1 MNATDVLAPQTGFL
15 QEACVLALQNIVARL
30 DRERD
35 FQPYFK
41 VVLEP
46 PAHAVHDSWDYC
58 DMAGRYVDALA
69 LIRQVTGHSAPEE
82 ERALRRFLLQ
92 RAHPTEGLFYNAA
105 SDHSEYVADM
115 FCQSRALIGLC
126 TWVMDDG
133 DEEALAALRRLV
145 HGLIRI
151 AERRD
156 DYILYPR
163 NLYRE
168 GEWLE
173 GGLFYAP
180 KDLWTVKPG
189 YGGTQLEG
197 MMKYFQLTGDE
208 AVLPFVRG
216 YLRYFLDMA
225 KVVDEEG
232 RFTGHLHSQGIVPT
246 MIGATLYAEATGDAD
261 LLARCERFLWFTL
274 SHCSAFGWVPDGIGW
289 PTCETCAVGDVIYLA
304 TTLSR
309 LNRGDFWYEI
319 ERIARNQ
326 LLVNQF
332 REPQWVL
339 AERNPQPGLERLLH
353 GSFASWAK
361 PNDLLCGPDLEGC
374 CTGGGVRA
382 LFHVLSNSVG
392 KEQDDAHAV
401 RMLFSVDTASARVR
415 SALPYEG
422 RVEVHVK
429 ENGHWKLRHPEGAA
443 LTEITVRVN
452 GQEVSPIS
460 EDSYLLLG
468 ELSTGDVVEMIFPL
482 AIWTCEENIAGQLY
496 QVVWKGNTV
505 VSLGPD
511 GRGYP
516 TYLRSEWL
524 EANAPQSPW
533 RYPVQGD
540 AVYW

>member
-1 MNATDVLAPQTGFL
+1 MSATDVLAPQTGFL

-30 DRERD
+30 DRARD

-41 VVLEP
+41 VILDP

-58 DMAGRYVDALA
+58 DMAGRYVDAFA

-133 DEEALAALRRLV
+133 DEEVLAALRRLV
-145 HGLIRI
+145 HGLMRI
-151 AERRD
+151 AKRRD
-156 DYILYPR
+156 DYVLYPR

-197 MMKYFQLTGDE
+197 MMKYYQLTEDE

-216 YLRYFLDMA
+216 YLRYFLDVA

-246 MIGATLYAEATGDAD
+246 MIGAALYAEATGDAD
-261 LLARCERFLWFTL
+261 LLGRCERFLGFTL
-274 SHCSAFGWVPDGIGW
+274 SHCSTFGWVPDGIGW

-304 TTLSR
+304 TYLSR
-309 LNRGDFWYEI
+309 LKRGDFWYDI

-326 LLVNQF
+326 LLANQF
-332 REPQWVL
+332 RDPQRVL
-339 AERNPQPGLERLLH
+339 TGRSAEPGLERLIH

-374 CTGGGVRA
+374 CTGGGARA

-392 KEQDDAHAV
+392 REQDSALAV
-401 RMLFSVDTASARVR
+401 RMLFSVDTAHARVI

-422 RVEVHVK
+422 RVEVTLK
-429 ENGHWKLRHPEGAA
+429 EDTPLKLRRPEGVGATE
-443 LTEITVRVN
+443 LTIRVN
-452 GQEVSPIS
+452 GQKVPFQGEGA
-460 EDSYLLLG
+460 YLLLG
-468 ELSTGDVVEMIFPL
+468 ELATGDVVNLTFPL
-482 AIWTCEENIAGQLY
+482 EMRTREENIAGQTY
-496 QVVWKGNTV
+496 RTVWKGNTV
-505 VSLGPD
+505 VSLEPEG
-511 GRGYP
+511 GYP
-516 TYLRSEWL
+516 TYHRSEWL
-524 EANAPQSPW
+524 EPAAPLSIWSYPSQDNAIRW
-533 RYPVQGD
+533 
-540 AVYW
+540 